1 MALNSTE
8 VQGGAKLL
16 KFVPP
21 KEEAKNLPRWAS
33 YVVGGGMKTHS
44 GVAWAKL
51 SFNNRGWTRVVNPDY
66 NEETDKYWQKYKT
79 VTKHAFILENVDGEW
94 YVLYEVP
101 AGASKDELPWKK
113 KYYYDTK
120 YTWDTR
126 WYRVDEASSYTLKD
140 MESEPDR
147 FKYEYRVTP
156 MTRDEYVAWRLAVER
171 ERLGITQ

>member
-66 NEETDKYWQKYKT
+66 NEETDKYWQKYKVSSSASVWIVDRLPSLAASAL
-79 VTKHAFILENVDGEW
+79 VT
-94 YVLYEVP
+94 
-101 AGASKDELPWKK
+101 
-113 KYYYDTK
+113 
-120 YTWDTR
+120 
-126 WYRVDEASSYTLKD
+126 
-140 MESEPDR
+140 
-147 FKYEYRVTP
+147 
-156 MTRDEYVAWRLAVER
+156 
-171 ERLGITQ
+171 